1 MYIQLV
7 DSYSQFGFANN
18 SSVDGQVGSGIDI
31 GGIQF
36 KLNILFNL
44 LDFQT

>member
-18 SSVDGQVGSGIDI
+18 SSVDGQVGSDIDNIDI

-36 KLNILFNL
+36 KLNILF
-44 LDFQT
+44 